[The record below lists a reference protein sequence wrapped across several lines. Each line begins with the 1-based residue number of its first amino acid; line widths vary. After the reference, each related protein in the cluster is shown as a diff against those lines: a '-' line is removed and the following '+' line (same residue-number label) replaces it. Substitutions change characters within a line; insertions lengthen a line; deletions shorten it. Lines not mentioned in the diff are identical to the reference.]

1 MRTEKD
7 GNRTA
12 DIKQA
17 AERLVAQSPTKTR
30 SVDLAR
36 RLARRFD
43 LSSGQVRCVI
53 KDLVGEGR
61 LAYTYEYGCSFLEIS
76 YRRPVQVSPRI
87 LLAPPEF
94 DLDPSDER
102 IIVRVASGA
111 AFGCGRHP
119 TTRLALRGIDRSLCT
134 VDGGRRSGDGSVL
147 DIGTGTGVLVIA
159 AVKLGM
165 AKGVGIDIDPV
176 SRAEARENVRRNHLA
191 HVIRISDL
199 SVERVGAGR
208 PFTMIT
214 ANLRTPSLMRLAA
227 TIAGALKTGGRAV
240 LSGIE
245 TDEVEDVLTA
255 YRRCNMHLQWQ
266 ATEKNWA
273 AVVLTRV
280 RTPVTAASTSI

>member
-30 SVDLAR
+30 SVDLVH

-43 LSSGQVRCVI
+43 LSPGQVRCVI
-53 KDLVGEGR
+53 KALVGEGR

-76 YRRPVQVSPRI
+76 YQRPVQVSPRI

-94 DLDPSDER
+94 DLDPSGDR

-119 TTRLALRGIDRSLCT
+119 TTRLALRGIDHSLCGA
-134 VDGGRRSGDGSVL
+134 DGRRPGDGTVL

-159 AVKLGM
+159 AVRLGM
-165 AKGVGIDIDPV
+165 AKGIGIDIDPV
-176 SRAEARENVRRNHLA
+176 SL
-191 HVIRISDL
+191 L
-199 SVERVGAGR
+199 
-208 PFTMIT
+208 
-214 ANLRTPSLMRLAA
+214 
-227 TIAGALKTGGRAV
+227 
-240 LSGIE
+240 
-245 TDEVEDVLTA
+245 
-255 YRRCNMHLQWQ
+255 
-266 ATEKNWA
+266 
-273 AVVLTRV
+273 
-280 RTPVTAASTSI
+280 